1 MLEFGGGS
9 ISDYDWNGMEEVI
22 DKYNLK
28 SVIEFGVGV
37 STKLF
42 VEKGLTVLSFEHA
55 QKWIDIVK
63 EEVDVEIIK
72 WDCRNF
78 PVIYLDRRFD
88 LAFVDGKDPRDE
100 QVLIARV
107 VSDYILLHDGA
118 RPTEKEYVRK
128 YLSDWIEEPVKGR
141 CNFFKR
147 I

>member
-1 MLEFGGGS
+1 MLGFYGGS
-9 ISDYDWNGMEEVI
+9 ISDYDWAGMETVI

-28 SVIEFGVGV
+28 SVIEFGAGV

-42 VEKGLTVLSFEHA
+42 VEKGLMVLSFEDA